1 MMLPVDWVGPQVMPW
16 SSERLMPPGLPSH
29 DTNTTPSATPPPA
42 HGLSGA
48 LPIVRTADQVAPLS
62 VDVIM
67 RMFPVLPTSR
77 YSWQTAYIVPAPSIA
92 TAGSPT
98 NIPVLFGIE
107 TFLLQVWP
115 PLVVNENAQTR
126 VERSSIQP
134 ASASP
139 FGPVASVT
147 SAWRP
152 FPVSSLRRMFG
163 VHVGGGSVGAPPMPA
178 PPVAPPRPAVPP
190 ATPAVPVGPPPALP
204 PPRPALPAAPP
215 APPRPAGMP
224 AAPALPAA
232 PAVPLIPAVP
242 VVPALPD
249 APVVPAEPVA

>member
-1 MMLPVDWVGPQVMPW
+1 
-16 SSERLMPPGLPSH
+16 MPPGLPSH

-77 YSWQTAYIVPAPSIA
+77 YSWHTAYIVPAPSIA

-115 PLVVNENAQTR
+115 PFVVNEKAQTR

-152 FPVSSLRRMFG
+152 LPVSSLRRMFG
-163 VHVGGGSVGAPPMPA
+163 VHVGAGSVGAPPMPA
-178 PPVAPPRPAVPP
+178 APVVPPRPAAPP
-190 ATPAVPVGPPPALP
+190 ATPAVPVGPAPAAPPPP
-204 PPRPALPAAPP
+204 PPRPALPAVPP
-215 APPRPAGMP
+215 APPRPAIPAAPPVMP
-224 AAPALPAA
+224 AVPALPAA
-232 PAVPLIPAVP
+232 PAAPLIPAVP
-242 VVPALPD
+242 VVPAP
-249 APVVPAEPVA
+249 PAGSGRPPA